1 MRTMLMLAVAF
12 LAAGMLQAQ
21 PLRNEVIRDF
31 MPRPFP
37 VQDDVPVLGKRTG
50 HYSEKDWA
58 AAIDAQWGSGES
70 TTEKLRIFDLFWDT
84 IDRSFA
90 CFNGVDVDW
99 DALYDRYRPEI
110 GAGVSRGRFAAIMN
124 HLSMAL
130 QESHTRI
137 VDVTVSYRT
146 AFRPGVPLAVVGG
159 WGENGHFGAGLTPLP
174 DSTLLVYKTVEEHPL
189 GLVPGDIVLGY
200 DGVPWKRLYREIIDA
215 QLPLRGMW
223 GSSEEAFTH
232 SWLMSAGMNWHLFDT
247 LDVVKYGTGDT
258 LHFATSDLYRSY
270 LSLFCSEQMD
280 IPGVPKP
287 RYSEDQNV
295 SYGIVEGTRIGYIY
309 GWAWSDNAGM
319 EFYDA
324 VRALMFDHETDGL
337 IIDFRM
343 NFGGNMFL
351 SDEALGLLFNTNVET
366 IDWAARCTPDD
377 RLLMC
382 PKHVGYNYVIR
393 GSAATFYDKPIAL
406 LTGPGAVSSGDQ
418 VALRVAMHPRGR
430 VFGKRTT
437 TAFNAPITLD
447 VENQEWSCR
456 LAPSESY
463 LLSAPDEYLTH
474 RGFPVDEDVWLTPD
488 DVARGEDTVVK
499 AAMAWI
505 RSLVSDTEEIPA
517 ADARDFVLSQNYPNP
532 CTDVTSI
539 TYRLRASGN
548 VRLQII
554 DAYGRVLN
562 QIEEGKRSHGTH
574 SVRMETA
581 QLPAGWYLIRLD
593 VDGQTDFRHMIVM

>member
-1 MRTMLMLAVAF
+1 MRTIIALAAAV

-21 PLRNEVIRDF
+21 PLRDEVIRDF
-31 MPRPFP
+31 IPRTYP
-37 VQDDVPVLGKRTG
+37 VQDDAPVLGKRAG
-50 HYSEKDWA
+50 HYTEQDWA
-58 AAIDAQWGSGES
+58 AAIDAQWGSGED
-70 TTEKLRIFDLFWDT
+70 TIEKLRIFDLFWDT

-90 CFNGVDVDW
+90 CFNGVEVDW
-99 DALYDRYRPEI
+99 DALYARYRPEI
-110 GAGVSRGRFAAIMN
+110 EAGVSRGRFAGIMN
-124 HLSMAL
+124 HISMAL

-137 VDVTVSYRT
+137 ADVVVSYRT
-146 AFRPGVPLAVVGG
+146 VLRPGVPLAIVGG

-174 DSTLLVYKTVEEHPL
+174 DSSLLVYSAVESHPL

-200 DGVPWKRLYREIIDA
+200 DGVPWKRLYHEIIDA

-223 GSSEEAFTH
+223 GSSEEAYTH

-247 LDVVKYGTGDT
+247 LDIVKYGTGDT

-287 RYSEDQNV
+287 RYSEDQKV
-295 SYGIVEGTRIGYIY
+295 SYGIVDGTRIGYIY
-309 GWAWSDNAGM
+309 GWDWTENAGT

-351 SDEALGLLFNTNVET
+351 SDQALTLLFNTNVET
-366 IDWAARCTPDD
+366 IDWAARCKPDD

-393 GSAATFYDKPIAL
+393 GSSASFYDKPIAL

-418 VALRVAMHPRGR
+418 VALRIAMHPNAR

-437 TAFNAPITLD
+437 TAFNAPTSLD
-447 VENQEWSCR
+447 VENPYWSCR
-456 LAPSESY
+456 YAPSECY

-499 AAMAWI
+499 AAMTWI
-505 RSLVSDTEEIPA
+505 RSLVNDTEEIPV
-517 ADARDFVLSQNYPNP
+517 ADDRDFLLSQNYPNP
-532 CTDVTSI
+532 CTEATSI
-539 TYRLRASGN
+539 TYSLRSGGN

-554 DAYGRVLN
+554 DAYGRVVN
-562 QIEEGKRSHGTH
+562 QTEQGKRAPGTH
-574 SVRMETA
+574 SVRMDTA
-581 QLPAGWYLIRLD
+581 PLPAGWYLIRLD